1 MTNFFENNKNISVS
15 IFNLQKKISNS
26 DKLEYKSTSILGKK
40 QDLTPIP
47 KINIPENNLKN
58 ILKVYK
64 MQNNSIPEDIIKIQ
78 KKLTS
83 FEKDSRNYKKYTK
96 ILAKHIKSYTMKKRV
111 NSHIKTIE
119 TIEKIEQEDNQN
131 N

>member
-1 MTNFFENNKNISVS
+1 
-15 IFNLQKKISNS
+15 
-26 DKLEYKSTSILGKK
+26 
-40 QDLTPIP
+40 
-47 KINIPENNLKN
+47 
-58 ILKVYK
+58 
-64 MQNNSIPEDIIKIQ
+64 MQNDSIPEDIIKIQ

-119 TIEKIEQEDNQN
+119 TIEKIEQQDNQN
-131 N
+131 T